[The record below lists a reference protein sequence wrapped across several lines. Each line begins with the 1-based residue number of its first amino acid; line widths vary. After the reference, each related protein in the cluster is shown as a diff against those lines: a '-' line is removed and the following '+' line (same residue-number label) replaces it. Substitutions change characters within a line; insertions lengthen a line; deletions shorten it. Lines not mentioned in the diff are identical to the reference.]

1 MEKQIYEKPQAW
13 VFELEAEGVFC
24 VSNDGTEQFQNGNN
38 YDDSF
43 FD

>member
-13 VFELEAEGVFC
+13 VFDLEAEGAFRL
-24 VSNDGTEQFQNGNN
+24 SDGTEQFQKGNN

>member
-1 MEKQIYEKPQAW
+1 MEKQIYEKPQVR
-13 VFELEAEGVFC
+13 VFDLEAEGVIC
-24 VSNDGTEQFQNGNN
+24 QSGGTEQFQKGNS